1 MHCTNSASRAVAVL
15 LFAFM
20 LALGV
25 CAQDNP
31 ARSNSSRMNASSRQE
46 LEGSGT
52 TLRAIVASGRLE
64 ILRWPNFSDYRLQVE
79 TLYQRSGYAPVW
91 IRNGSPT
98 PQALEMIS
106 ILQQADMKGLFAED
120 YDSSSWPQRLARLHA
135 QHTASDEASFDT
147 ALTVCTMRYVSD
159 LRIGRINPSHLK
171 FGRNIGPKELDLP
184 MLMENR
190 LVKGTDPQSAL
201 ADTEPQFA
209 VYSELQTA
217 LVKYM
222 LLAKEDDGE
231 KLPSPHGIVFFGTAY
246 DGVPRL
252 ARLLRLVGDLP
263 ESAEIDANSRLYEGR
278 LVQAVKRFQKRHGL
292 RPDGYLTTDTLAQLN
307 VPLSDRVMQ
316 IQLALE
322 RYRWLRY
329 DFAQP
334 PVIINVPGFRLY
346 AFNDEGKVGLTMTVD
361 VGQEYT
367 PTPVLENKIEYL
379 VFRPYWD
386 VPLDI
391 QKDEIVA
398 NIKDDSNY
406 LSAANFEA
414 VTPDGRVVTDGK
426 VSPEVLQQIGSG
438 KLRIRQKPGLDNS
451 LGLVKFIFPNQYSVY
466 LHDTPSWGKYF
477 ADFAER
483 DVSHGC
489 IHLKEPAKLAAW
501 VLRDKPEWTLERVQQ
516 AMQSGQDDLRVNL
529 TKPLPVLIVY
539 MTAAVRDNGDVYF
552 YRDVYGYDAQ
562 LQDALAKGYPYP
574 R

>member
-1 MHCTNSASRAVAVL
+1 MHCSNLANRAVAAL
-15 LFAFM
+15 LFVFM
-20 LALGV
+20 LAIGV
-25 CAQDNP
+25 CAQDNSV
-31 ARSNSSRMNASSRQE
+31 RSNPSRMNASSSHE

-64 ILRWPNFSDYRLQVE
+64 ILQWPNFSDYRIQLE

-91 IRNGSPT
+91 IRDGAPT

-106 ILQQADMKGLFAED
+106 ILQQADSKGLLAED
-120 YDSSSWPQRLARLHA
+120 YDSSSWPQRLAHLQA
-135 QHTASDEASFDT
+135 QHTASDEARFDT

-171 FGRNIGPKELDLP
+171 FGRDIGPKEMDLP
-184 MLMENR
+184 TLLENR
-190 LVKGTDPQSAL
+190 LLKGTSLESAL
-201 ADTEPQFA
+201 ADTEPQIA
-209 VYSELQTA
+209 VYGELQTA
-217 LVKYM
+217 LVRYM
-222 LLAKEDDGE
+222 LLAKKDDGE
-231 KLPSPHGIVFFGTAY
+231 KLPIPHGIVFFGTAY

-252 ARLLRLVGDLP
+252 TRLLRLVGDLP
-263 ESAEIDANSRLYEGR
+263 EGAEIDADSTLYVEP
-278 LVQAVKRFQKRHGL
+278 LVQAVKRFQRRHGL
-292 RPDGYLTTDTLAQLN
+292 RPDGFLTSDTIKQLN
-307 VPLSDRVMQ
+307 VPLSDRVEQ
-316 IQLALE
+316 IRLALE

-346 AFNDEGKVGLTMTVD
+346 ALNEEGKVGLEMTVD

-386 VPLDI
+386 VPSDI

-398 NIKDDSNY
+398 NIKDDLNY
-406 LSAANFEA
+406 LSTANFEA
-414 VTPDGRVVTDGK
+414 VAPDRHIVTEGK
-426 VSPEVLQQIGSG
+426 VSPEVLQQIDSG
-438 KLRIRQKPGLDNS
+438 KLRIRQKPGPDNS

-489 IHLKEPAKLAAW
+489 VHLKEPAKLAAW
-501 VLRDKPEWTLERVQQ
+501 VLRDKPEWTS
-516 AMQSGQDDLRVNL
+516 SGCSRRCK
-529 TKPLPVLIVY
+529 TGR
-539 MTAAVRDNGDVYF
+539 TTCG
-552 YRDVYGYDAQ
+552 
-562 LQDALAKGYPYP
+562 
-574 R
+574 